1 MPETQEFE
9 AELRPLVAR
18 AFTAWLVKEK
28 YCVLTVA
35 CGENH
40 LHALVQLPDEL
51 PEVKRIIGCCKRR
64 ACQAIKHVRTGSTW
78 SANGT
83 YKRINDY
90 EHQCNTFDYIRSK
103 QGPGTFVWTYHNE
116 EYWMLRGKRKTPFVK
131 GKIPQF

>member
-1 MPETQEFE
+1 MLWRHVTIN
-9 AELRPLVAR
+9 
-18 AFTAWLVKEK
+18 TKNSWLP
-28 YCVLTVA
+28 
-35 CGENH
+35 G
-40 LHALVQLPDEL
+40 EL

>member
-1 MPETQEFE
+1 MVFFLETQPIDPVSSDPK
-9 AELRPLVAR
+9 LWRHV
-18 AFTAWLVKEK
+18 TINTKNSWLP
-28 YCVLTVA
+28 
-35 CGENH
+35 G
-40 LHALVQLPDEL
+40 EL

-116 EYWMLRGKRKTPFVK
+116 EYWMLRGKRKTPFVER
-131 GKIPQF
+131 KIPQF